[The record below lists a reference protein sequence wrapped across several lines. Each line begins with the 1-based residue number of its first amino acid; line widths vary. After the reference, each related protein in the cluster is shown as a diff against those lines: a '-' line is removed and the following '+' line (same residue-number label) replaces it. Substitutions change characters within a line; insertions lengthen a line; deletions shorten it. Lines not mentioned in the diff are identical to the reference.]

1 MIITA
6 KSFWELSN
14 NDHDVIIEMY
24 HFVASYL
31 HVMNYFNEISISL
44 TPVIFSVPKS
54 HTTLCNPMNCN
65 TPSFPV
71 LQYLPEFAQMY
82 VHWVGYAI

>member
-44 TPVIFSVPKS
+44 TPVIFSLFSP
-54 HTTLCNPMNCN
+54 
-65 TPSFPV
+65 
-71 LQYLPEFAQMY
+71 
-82 VHWVGYAI
+82 